1 MSVALSLS
9 AGRCCTVLCSLGK
22 EKVHFST
29 GPAAPYTHWKSTIL
43 YLDEPLTVC
52 KGETIDGVMRVKKND
67 KNPRDLDIEVDTQ
80 FVGKHDKCSSTKHF
94 RLR

>member
-1 MSVALSLS
+1 MASSL
-9 AGRCCTVLCSLGK
+9 CCSLGK

-29 GPAAPYTHWKSTIL
+29 GPTAPYTHWKSTIL

-52 KGETIDGVMRVKKND
+52 KGEQISGVMRVKKND

-80 FVGKHDKCSSTKHF
+80 FIGKHDKCTSTKMF